1 MRSCIHQKQK
11 LLYSYST
18 KWWIMASF
26 SLLLLLY
33 PHNSFSQKVDEFEE
47 TSVSLIVD
55 EIGMVEI
62 PALVQN
68 NKTLYLPINYV
79 FDFLKIKNTILPGID
94 TLTGFFINTENT
106 FLIDNISKTIHYDD
120 KVANLKPNDLV
131 RTETNL
137 YLNENYFGD
146 IFELDCDFNFR
157 KLSVELVTK
166 IELPAIRE
174 MRLKKMRKNIL
185 RLAGK
190 TIADT
195 VIERG
200 FNLFHFGMADWAI
213 SNINY
218 LKNNTK
224 NTRINLALGGIVAG
238 GETKVNLNYAFGE
251 HLSDKHLTYFWRYV
265 NNNNKMLRQIR
276 LGNIY
281 TRSISSIFAPVVG
294 LQLTNTP
301 TSFRR
306 SFGYHT
312 ISDYTKPGW
321 IVELYMNNVLV
332 DYVKADDS
340 GFYTFEVPLIY
351 GNTELNLRFY
361 GPWGEEHSS
370 SQNISIPY
378 NFLPEHE
385 FEYTT
390 SAGIVKDSENSMFT
404 RSKLNY
410 GINRYLTVGGG
421 VEYLSS
427 IESKSQRIIPFLN
440 TSLSLTSN
448 LLLFGEFAAGV
459 KSNAILSYRMPSNL
473 QFEVNYTVFDK
484 DQKAINTN
492 RLEERKLTVSTPI
505 RLGSLNLYSRFNL
518 SQTVFPNTKFT
529 NANLMFSGSI
539 FGINTNFTTNAIF
552 YNTTES
558 QLYSDLVFSFLLPKR
573 FIIRPQMRY
582 EYNRNEVDLLKV
594 TLEKQLF
601 DKFNINALVEKN
613 FFYDYFNVQ
622 VGVRYELPFSQTSA
636 SVSSSNG
643 ITTLYQSAR
652 GSLMYDQ
659 NTNYFA
665 GNNRMSVG
673 RSGIVILP
681 YLDINGNNLRDNNE
695 PKVNG
700 LEVHIHGGLVK
711 SNEQD
716 TTIQIYNLEPYT
728 NYFVE
733 LTSDGFEYIAW
744 RIKKPTINV
753 SINPNQFKLIEVPI
767 EILGEVSGIV
777 YLNKGKVN
785 NGQGRMLVN
794 IYNSDSTL
802 VKRVATE
809 SDGYF
814 NYLGLEAGSYFA
826 SIDSNQ
832 LNNLEMKSYPNK
844 FPFEIISV
852 HEGDFIDGL
861 KFIVE
866 DERSEEKSKDKK
878 EELIAIAED
887 SSIKE
892 AKKYYKS
899 EQQVLHEEEQ
909 QFNNLQFKFDSDK
922 LTYETKETL
931 DEIIKTLTTELNI
944 KLEINGHTD
953 SVGPKAY
960 NKKLSKRRAESVKN
974 YLINNG
980 IEEVRLIT
988 ANFGEELPIAT
999 NKTKAGKAKNRRV
1012 ELKINKQDKFNED
1025 TIAFEN
1031 VKFSFDSYDITD
1043 QSKVKLDM
1051 LIIELT
1057 KLSDLKI
1064 EIQGHTDSDGPKV
1077 YNQYLSE
1084 RRAKSVK
1091 EYLILHGI
1099 DKKRLKT
1106 SGLNESTPIAE
1117 NNSREGKAKNRRVEF
1132 KVSRE

>member
-1 MRSCIHQKQK
+1 M
-11 LLYSYST
+11 LL
-18 KWWIMASF
+18 F
-26 SLLLLLY
+26 Y
-33 PHNSFSQKVDEFEE
+33 PHNSFSQKNNEFEE

-68 NKTLYLPINYV
+68 NKTVYLPINYV
-79 FDFLKIKNTILPGID
+79 FNFLKIKNTILPGAD
-94 TLTGFFINTENT
+94 TVSGFFIKPENI
-106 FLIDNISKTIHYDD
+106 FLIDNLSKSIFYED
-120 KVANLKPNDLV
+120 KVVNLKPNDLV

-137 YLNENYFGD
+137 YLKENYFGD

-157 KLSVELVTK
+157 SLSVELVTK

-195 VIERG
+195 VIERD
-200 FNLFHFGMADWAI
+200 FKLFHFGMADWSI
-213 SNINY
+213 NNINY
-218 LKNNTK
+218 LEHNTK
-224 NTRINLALGGIVAG
+224 STRMNLALGGIVAG

-251 HLSDKHLTYFWRYV
+251 PLSDKHLTYFWRYA
-265 NNNNKMLRQIR
+265 NNNNEMLRQIR

-281 TRSISSIFAPVVG
+281 TRSISTIFAPVVG
-294 LQLTNTP
+294 VQLTNTP
-301 TSFRR
+301 TTFRR

-332 DYVKADDS
+332 DYVKADNS

-361 GPWGEEHSS
+361 GPWGEELSS
-370 SQNISIPY
+370 SQNLSIPY
-378 NFLPEHE
+378 NFLPEQE

-390 SAGIVKDSENSMFT
+390 SAGMVKDSENSIFT
-404 RSKLNY
+404 RAKLNY
-410 GINRYLTVGGG
+410 GVNRYLTVGGG

-427 IESKSQRIIPFLN
+427 IESESQRIIPFLK

-448 LLLFGEFAAGV
+448 LLFFGEYAAGV

-473 QFEVNYTVFDK
+473 QFKVNYTVFDK

-505 RLGSLNLYSRFNL
+505 RLGNFNLYSRFNL
-518 SQTVFPNTKFT
+518 SQTIFPNTKYT
-529 NANLMFSGSI
+529 NANLLFSGSI
-539 FGINTNFTTNAIF
+539 FGISTNFTANAIF
-552 YNTTES
+552 YNSTES
-558 QLYSDLVFSFLLPKR
+558 QLYSDLVFSFSLPNR

-601 DKFNINALVEKN
+601 DKLNINALVENN

-622 VGVRYELPFSQTSA
+622 VGVRYEFPFAQTSA

-643 ITTLYQSAR
+643 NTTLYQSAR
-652 GSLMYDQ
+652 GSLMYDG
-659 NTNYFA
+659 NTNYFE

-681 YLDINGNNLRDNNE
+681 YLDINGNNSRDKNE

-700 LEVHIHGGLVK
+700 LEVRINGGLVK
-711 SNEQD
+711 ANEQD
-716 TTIQIYNLEPYT
+716 TTIRIYNLEPYT
-728 NYFVE
+728 NHFVE

-744 RIKKPTINV
+744 QIKKPTINV

-777 YLNKGKVN
+777 YLNKGEGN

-794 IYNSDSTL
+794 IYKSDSTL
-802 VKRVATE
+802 VKRLATE

-814 NYLGLEAGSYFA
+814 NYLGLEGGSYFA
-826 SIDSNQ
+826 RIDSNQ
-832 LNNLEMKSYPNK
+832 LNSLEMKSYPNE
-844 FPFEIISV
+844 FPFEIISL

-861 KFIVE
+861 EFTVE
-866 DERSEEKSKDKK
+866 NERKEEKPKDKS

-887 SSIKE
+887 SLDE
-892 AKKYYKS
+892 EKKGEKS
-899 EQQVLHEEEQ
+899 EQEILYLEKQS
-909 QFNNLQFKFDSDK
+909 FNNVQFKFDSDK
-922 LTYETKETL
+922 LTYKSKEIL
-931 DEIIKTLTTELNI
+931 DKVINTLTLESNT
-944 KLEINGHTD
+944 KLEIQGHTD
-953 SVGPKAY
+953 SVGPK
-960 NKKLSKRRAESVKN
+960 
-974 YLINNG
+974 
-980 IEEVRLIT
+980 
-988 ANFGEELPIAT
+988 
-999 NKTKAGKAKNRRV
+999 
-1012 ELKINKQDKFNED
+1012 
-1025 TIAFEN
+1025 
-1031 VKFSFDSYDITD
+1031 
-1043 QSKVKLDM
+1043 
-1051 LIIELT
+1051 
-1057 KLSDLKI
+1057 
-1064 EIQGHTDSDGPKV
+1064 H
-1077 YNQYLSE
+1077 YNQKLSE
-1084 RRAKSVK
+1084 RRA
-1091 EYLILHGI
+1091 
-1099 DKKRLKT
+1099 
-1106 SGLNESTPIAE
+1106 
-1117 NNSREGKAKNRRVEF
+1117 
-1132 KVSRE
+1132 